1 MTKHQIKKLTMFLA
15 VQNLIANT
23 EPTILAL
30 MPSFNIFYSKLKDY
44 ITTLLEQSIIQN
56 QPIKG
61 YKELK
66 TSIQNLMIEQAIAIE
81 INIMAYAEVNDK
93 IKLKSEVK
101 YNKSM
106 LSKTNEINCIDACRN
121 IYKVA
126 KENLAELADFNV
138 TAEII
143 NEFKTTIDDFSNIF
157 PLPKDYINIKKMA
170 TADIKNTFTLGTVQ
184 ILKMDSLVKML
195 LVSQKEF
202 ANRYFSLRVIHRPPH
217 RTIAIKVNISDQ
229 DKNPLGKVRITSDKI
244 KFKKPKF
251 TTKLGNF
258 QIQDLESDVYTITL
272 YKPGFKTLTIEVPIT
287 AGERTQLKL
296 TLIPNL

>member
-15 VQNLIANT
+15 VQNLIATT
-23 EPTILAL
+23 EPEILAL
-30 MPSFNIFYSKLKDY
+30 MPSFNIFYSKFKDY
-44 ITTLLEQSIIQN
+44 VTMLLEQSIIQN

-143 NEFKTTIDDFSNIF
+143 DEFKTTIDDFSNIF

-170 TADIKNTFTLGTVQ
+170 TADIKNTFTLGTFQ

-195 LVSQKEF
+195 LVSQREF
-202 ANRYFSLRVIHRPPH
+202 ANRYISLRVIHRPPH
-217 RTIAIKVNISDQ
+217 RTIAIKVNISDP
-229 DKNPLGKVRITSDKI
+229 DKNPLSRVHITSDKI
-244 KFKKPKF
+244 TFKKPKF

-258 QIQDLESDVYTITL
+258 QIQNLESDVYTFIFT
-272 YKPGFKTLTIEVPIT
+272 KPGYETKTIEIPIT
-287 AGERTQLKL
+287 SGERTQLKL